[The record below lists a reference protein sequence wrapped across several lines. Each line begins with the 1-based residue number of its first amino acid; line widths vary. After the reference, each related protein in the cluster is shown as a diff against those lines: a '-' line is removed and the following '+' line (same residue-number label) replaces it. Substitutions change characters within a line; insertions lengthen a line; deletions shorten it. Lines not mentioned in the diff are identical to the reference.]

1 MVERKVIDR
10 EVLIKTL
17 SEMRYKHISELQ
29 MTGMFNKLGYKI
41 KIEEDE
47 DVEEGAVD
55 NGMELSE

>member
-29 MTGMFNKLGYKI
+29 MTGMFNKFGYNI
-41 KIEEDE
+41 QIEEDD